1 MKKDINTL
9 YCTTCGSD
17 KAQSRAC
24 VEVNTNKFCSDTD
37 EGSAYCPDCED
48 ECGLETLLDLS
59 QSFSHIATDDNG
71 RITEKFIC
79 FQEGSLKSDVINWF
93 MERCPDKL
101 TLTF

>member
-48 ECGLETLLDLS
+48 
-59 QSFSHIATDDNG
+59 DNG

-93 MERCPDKL
+93 MERCPNKL